1 MYKAEQVPSQKC
13 SLKDDA
19 VAKVIGPDPRGRVRG
34 LGFGAVPSKADYQ
47 TNVGNKVTK
56 LENALFAQAQDML
69 SQSQEIQ
76 RLKEMVGTLFARSEK
91 GVNNH
96 VSLQATYVDFLW
108 VIIIS
113 YLVFHIYVL
122 IWLML

>member
-1 MYKAEQVPSQKC
+1 MYKAEQEPSQKC

-56 LENALFAQAQDML
+56 LENALLAQAEDML

-96 VSLQATYVDFLW
+96 VSLQANILTFFGLF
-108 VIIIS
+108 IT
-113 YLVFHIYVL
+113 
-122 IWLML
+122 